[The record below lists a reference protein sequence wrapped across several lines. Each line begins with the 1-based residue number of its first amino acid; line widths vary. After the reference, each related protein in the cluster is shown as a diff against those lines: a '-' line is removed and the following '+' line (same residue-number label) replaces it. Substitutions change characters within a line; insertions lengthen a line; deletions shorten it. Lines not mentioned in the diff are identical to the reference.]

1 MSGLLSSITG
11 ALGRLFG
18 NLWGGP
24 TPPELPEPSKPPAP
38 EEPEVDS
45 DGESDYETALTCQNT
60 QNTKT
65 RCTQWIGSEN
75 DFRVLSR
82 DYFLIKANSKETL
95 HGGQIDLRKTGTYA
109 STSLCYFQD
118 VARYPRKTE
127 DLSQE
132 EDHWIKLAYIG
143 NLTWAEPYEG
153 IATELDFN
161 EFYPN
166 LLANGMTGWPIGPGY
181 YTHHDLKLAIDL
193 GLHIELSSESSNAL
207 IYGQNNLMSGHDI
220 FYQWASYLT
229 TIKNKGGQAGKV
241 AKHMLQRDEKLY
253 QKKLGHYIWECVN
266 RIHTDGYIISGKATD
281 QKLEQEYAGGWRELK
296 IVKTGFISIKNVM
309 RLEWT
314 NFEEIISATSTNSKK
329 STIRYITT
337 MSNEIL
343 KNEGEKLYFLLLVN
357 KQWYYN
363 ARRLIWQKIVLTGI
377 SGIKFTKALS
387 KEMKSDACSQVLGL
401 KFIGEIN
408 IEPDVYISEVCKACP
423 NF

>member
-65 RCTQWIGSEN
+65 RCKPIIVIMKKPIQSFG
-75 DFRVLSR
+75 RV
-82 DYFLIKANSKETL
+82 
-95 HGGQIDLRKTGTYA
+95 
-109 STSLCYFQD
+109 D

-166 LLANGMTGWPIGPGY
+166 LLANGMTGWPIGPASGSKCTRGFRYNPTGY

-241 AKHMLQRDEKLY
+241 AKHMLVSLW
-253 QKKLGHYIWECVN
+253 G
-266 RIHTDGYIISGKATD
+266 
-281 QKLEQEYAGGWRELK
+281 
-296 IVKTGFISIKNVM
+296 
-309 RLEWT
+309 
-314 NFEEIISATSTNSKK
+314 
-329 STIRYITT
+329 
-337 MSNEIL
+337 
-343 KNEGEKLYFLLLVN
+343 
-357 KQWYYN
+357 
-363 ARRLIWQKIVLTGI
+363 
-377 SGIKFTKALS
+377 
-387 KEMKSDACSQVLGL
+387 
-401 KFIGEIN
+401 
-408 IEPDVYISEVCKACP
+408 
-423 NF
+423 